1 MEVVLEKNVGTK
13 SNCFAADRYSFSC
26 FLVWAVSY
34 DAGIRIMCLLRPDQ
48 STAARENNAELL
60 VPCLHA
66 QLPCLHAQPRMRT
79 EVTIYHTRN
88 CFRNNHMKTLAVN
101 SLDPP
106 HFK

>member
-1 MEVVLEKNVGTK
+1 MMLACALRVYEDQIRALQREK
-13 SNCFAADRYSFSC
+13 
-26 FLVWAVSY
+26 
-34 DAGIRIMCLLRPDQ
+34 
-48 STAARENNAELL
+48 NNAELL